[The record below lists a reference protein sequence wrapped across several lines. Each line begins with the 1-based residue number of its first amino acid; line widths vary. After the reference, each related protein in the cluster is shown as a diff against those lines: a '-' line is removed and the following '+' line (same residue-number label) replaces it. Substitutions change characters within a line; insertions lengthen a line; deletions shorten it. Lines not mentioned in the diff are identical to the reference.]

1 MSAGFD
7 KSRRILRRDEFL
19 ATQKSGRRLHAPHL
33 VVIVRERGDGEPP
46 RLGLVTSKKTGNAVR
61 RNRIRRVLREV
72 FRLHPELFPLG
83 CEVVIIARES
93 CPALAFAEACAEIRA
108 AFARRRGGDR
118 TPRASAPMNPP
129 GSGGAAT

>member
-19 ATQKSGRRLHAPHL
+19 STQKSGRRLHAPHL
-33 VVIVRERGDGEPP
+33 VVIVRERGDDLPP

-61 RNRIRRVLREV
+61 RNRLRRVLREV
-72 FRLHPELFPLG
+72 FRLHPELFPDG

-93 CPALAFAEACAEIRA
+93 CPPLAFAEARGEIRA

-118 TPRASAPMNPP
+118 IPRPSAPSNPP
-129 GSGGAAT
+129 PAGGAPT